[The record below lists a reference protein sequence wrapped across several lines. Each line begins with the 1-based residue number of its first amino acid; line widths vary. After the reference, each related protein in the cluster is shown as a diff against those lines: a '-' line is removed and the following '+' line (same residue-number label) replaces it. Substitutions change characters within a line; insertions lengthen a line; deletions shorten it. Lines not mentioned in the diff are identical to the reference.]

1 LVDILVGAYSSVTGA
16 ALLTLNIADYGDFPE
31 IPLLTV
37 RGQRPVGKE
46 GPVGR

>member
-1 LVDILVGAYSSVTGA
+1 MLVGAHSSVTGA

-37 RGQRPVGKE
+37 RGQRPAE
-46 GPVGR
+46 RESPVGG